1 MFNSVALKLVLFK
14 TYKLDF
20 TIKVIKFPKT
30 LKIAEKADILN
41 VSKQNGFGIKNEHR
55 PLDLEEKAIVSLI
68 YKFLKAKNMDV
79 VLSILLPAVG
89 MHSHNDVLS
98 DEDISSFLNLS
109 PSENTQ
115 PGKVFLLE
123 NRSGLT

>member
-1 MFNSVALKLVLFK
+1 
-14 TYKLDF
+14 
-20 TIKVIKFPKT
+20 
-30 LKIAEKADILN
+30 
-41 VSKQNGFGIKNEHR
+41 
-55 PLDLEEKAIVSLI
+55 
-68 YKFLKAKNMDV
+68 MDV

-115 PGKVFLLE
+115 PGKVFLFFKTKFDSYQSLAQGF
-123 NRSGLT
+123 RFG

>member
-14 TYKLDF
+14 TYDLDF
-20 TIKVIKFPKT
+20 TIKVIKLPPT

-115 PGKVFLLE
+115 PGKVFF
-123 NRSGLT
+123 